1 MTCHLISCSFFSQH
15 AEQFLVATR
24 RGAASIPFLVVIL
37 EKQCS
42 GEKSKITVTPKK
54 AALTGSARK
63 IKDNAAD
70 WHNLML
76 KWEKTNET
84 AFSAASRIV
93 NLKISVQSYEKMLID
108 DTVTAHENT
117 GKDKE
122 ELEGLCL
129 QLLELLE
136 KMQQIQLKM
145 EKLTSTFKGVCDL
158 EAYQCSGENP
168 RPILFH
174 TWPTTLFYET
184 SLKMSEMYKK
194 EISLK
199 AMIVG
204 EIAHTS
210 DQDLLMVYLSCWL
223 YQPYVDNSIKVLL
236 ESMLL
241 ETGHRPM

>member
-1 MTCHLISCSFFSQH
+1 M
-15 AEQFLVATR
+15 E
-24 RGAASIPFLVVIL
+24 
-37 EKQCS
+37 
-42 GEKSKITVTPKK
+42 SKTTITPKK
-54 AALTGSARK
+54 SALTGSARK

-76 KWEKTNET
+76 RWESSNDA
-84 AFSAASRIV
+84 AFSAASKIV
-93 NLKISVQSYEKMLID
+93 NLKISALSYEKLLLD
-108 DTVTAHENT
+108 DAASAQENT

-122 ELEGLCL
+122 ELERLCSEL
-129 QLLELLE
+129 LDLLER
-136 KMQQIQLKM
+136 MQQIQQKM
-145 EKLTSTFKGVCDL
+145 EKLTSTCKGVCDL
-158 EAYQCSGENP
+158 EAYQCSGDQP

-174 TWPTTLFYET
+174 TWPTALFYET

-199 AMIVG
+199 TTIVG
-204 EIAHTS
+204 EIAHCS

-241 ETGHRPM
+241 ETGHRPL